1 MLNTNGTLNANG
13 SNSSSSV
20 SSTKAALMAN
30 GTGVT
35 NGHNSCN
42 SLVPS
47 KALMLTNGSGLYKVF
62 STESVLNL
70 LHCLFCRK
78 PYRDPRLLHCGH
90 TYCLPCLVQMNR
102 YSTIRCI
109 KCNSLH
115 TVTSHAVDTLPK
127 NLFVADIQC
136 IPTVEIDR
144 GAAYKE
150 TLKSLEDLK
159 AKLLDFSDKFDQ
171 SEDKLLQV
179 SQVKRN
185 EVTEQIN
192 KMLEYIKQ
200 LEEEFYSEIEEFKN
214 NRLSV
219 LRSAPPEFKETNANL
234 LQFVNQSL
242 DDMMRPDIKEEDVK
256 EIYNRCEEHRRLWN
270 ETEIIFNSN
279 YAIGE
284 IHFQI
289 NENRPQKDLIG
300 AIVQKFPQKLNA
312 QRTAKGP
319 INISECCV
327 DGDYIIIENTSKRH
341 DVNMTNWVLTH
352 CVGSVRK
359 VSFKFPEN
367 FILKF
372 KQSCKLW
379 AGTRAELNGCSSPS
393 VTSTSTQSNNKFAKS
408 SYSGTS
414 SQSSSSSSISSK
426 STLNGN
432 HHTNSFYI
440 NGNGHSPATASTT
453 SANSTTSSSTNSG
466 SSEMILTDSI
476 ENELVIYDIENW
488 TCGSQE
494 MFIRIEN
501 EFGEEKACFRKTN

>member
-20 SSTKAALMAN
+20 SSTKSGLMVN
-30 GTGVT
+30 GASVT

-78 PYRDPRLLHCGH
+78 PYKDPRLLHCGH

-159 AKLLDFSDKFDQ
+159 TKLLDFSDKFDQ

-179 SQVKRN
+179 SQVKKN

-200 LEEEFYSEIEEFKN
+200 LEEEFHNEIEEFKN
-214 NRLSV
+214 NRLS
-219 LRSAPPEFKETNANL
+219 
-234 LQFVNQSL
+234 
-242 DDMMRPDIKEEDVK
+242 
-256 EIYNRCEEHRRLWN
+256 
-270 ETEIIFNSN
+270 
-279 YAIGE
+279 
-284 IHFQI
+284 
-289 NENRPQKDLIG
+289 
-300 AIVQKFPQKLNA
+300 
-312 QRTAKGP
+312 
-319 INISECCV
+319 
-327 DGDYIIIENTSKRH
+327 
-341 DVNMTNWVLTH
+341 
-352 CVGSVRK
+352 
-359 VSFKFPEN
+359 
-367 FILKF
+367 
-372 KQSCKLW
+372 
-379 AGTRAELNGCSSPS
+379 
-393 VTSTSTQSNNKFAKS
+393 
-408 SYSGTS
+408 
-414 SQSSSSSSISSK
+414 
-426 STLNGN
+426 
-432 HHTNSFYI
+432 
-440 NGNGHSPATASTT
+440 
-453 SANSTTSSSTNSG
+453 
-466 SSEMILTDSI
+466 
-476 ENELVIYDIENW
+476 
-488 TCGSQE
+488 
-494 MFIRIEN
+494 
-501 EFGEEKACFRKTN
+501 